1 MVSDASTVRQIKLRN
16 YRYPGEVLS
25 LVLTFSI
32 LASLYALVIIFFPS
46 NAKQVWQT
54 LIITALGL
62 AVYVITVVV
71 QQRAAFGTLVRVSS
85 RQFPEIYDAGSSAA
99 TRLSTAPVP
108 VYVKRSSEQ
117 NIYTLGLSS
126 QPLIVI
132 TSAMIDQ
139 MSNES
144 LQFFIG
150 REIGHIRAGH
160 AWLRTLLRPLGA
172 GIPVIGKLLDS
183 VIFGDWMNRTE
194 LTADRAGFIACD
206 SLTVAVSTMLKF
218 GVGTRLFEKLDIRE
232 FLEQLNDVRS
242 VGGRVTEIVS
252 EQPYLIQRIRRLVR
266 FALSHEYSPLSNR
279 ERQNTGIL
287 EQLPQAFIDT
297 SGIAL
302 PRRKAAAENLES
314 SLTEP
319 DTVPTVDFSEEAMD
333 NSFVPDWTL
342 ISLSKNETLQLRRR
356 HTTIGRS
363 VENDIVLTEDD
374 RVSRNHAEILRQ
386 GNQLTLVDCGSR
398 NGVWLNHQR
407 ITEAVPLKT
416 GDRIRIGRQEFLLTA
431 QEE

>member
-1 MVSDASTVRQIKLRN
+1 MVSNASSARQLKLRN
-16 YRYPGEVLS
+16 YRYPGEVFS
-25 LVLTFSI
+25 LVLTFTI
-32 LASLYALVIIFFPS
+32 LASLYALVIVFFPS
-46 NAKQVWQT
+46 NARQVWQT
-54 LIITALGL
+54 LIITAIGL
-62 AVYVITVVV
+62 AVFVITVVV
-71 QQRAAFGTLVRVSS
+71 QQRAAFGTLVRVSP
-85 RQFPEIYDAGSSAA
+85 RQFPEIHEAA
-99 TRLSTAPVP
+99 TIAAARLSSPAVP

-117 NIYTLGLSS
+117 NIYTLGLLG

-150 REIGHIRAGH
+150 REIGHIRARH
-160 AWLRTLLRPLGA
+160 TWLRTLLRPLGS

-183 VIFGDWMNRTE
+183 VVFGDWMNRTE

-242 VGGRVTEIVS
+242 VGGRVTEIIS

-266 FALSHEYSPLSNR
+266 FALSNEYSPLANR

-287 EQLPQAFIDT
+287 EQIPQDFIDT
-297 SGIAL
+297 SGISLRGPRAL
-302 PRRKAAAENLES
+302 SDQDTTRV
-314 SLTEP
+314 EP
-319 DTVPTVDFSEEAMD
+319 DTVPTVDLTEDLTD
-333 NSFVPDWTL
+333 NSFAPQWSL
-342 ISLSKNETLQLRRR
+342 ISLSNNETLQLRRR
-356 HTTIGRS
+356 QTTIGRS
-363 VENDIVLTEDD
+363 VDNDIVLTNDD
-374 RVSRNHAEILRQ
+374 RVSRNHAEIVRQ
-386 GNQLTLVDCGSR
+386 ENHAILIDCGSR

-407 ITEAVPLKT
+407 ITKSSPLKP
-416 GDRIRIGRQEFLLTA
+416 GDRIRIGRQEFIFTV
-431 QEE
+431 QEKT

>member
-1 MVSDASTVRQIKLRN
+1 MVSNASSARQLKLRN
-16 YRYPGEVLS
+16 YRYPGEVWS

-54 LIITALGL
+54 LIITAIGL
-62 AVYVITVVV
+62 AVYVITVIV
-71 QQRAAFGTLVRVSS
+71 QQRSAFGTLVRVSP
-85 RQFPEIYDAGSSAA
+85 RQFPEIYDAGSVAA
-99 TRLSTAPVP
+99 SRLSSPQVP
-108 VYVKRSSEQ
+108 IYVKRSSEQ

-132 TSAMIDQ
+132 TSSMIDQ

-160 AWLRTLLRPLGA
+160 AWLRTLLRPLGS

-266 FALSHEYSPLSNR
+266 FALSHEFSPLR

-287 EQLPQAFIDT
+287 DQLPQAFIDT
-297 SGIAL
+297 SGVSLRGQKAL
-302 PRRKAAAENLES
+302 LN
-314 SLTEP
+314 P
-319 DTVPTVDFSEEAMD
+319 DTASDAPDTADTAATTEFLEDAPDQLPT
-333 NSFVPDWTL
+333 WTL
-342 ISLSKNETLQLRRR
+342 VATNGRDTYPLCRRQ
-356 HTTIGRS
+356 TTIGRS

-374 RVSRNHAEILRQ
+374 RVSRNHAEIVQQ
-386 GNQLTLVDCGSR
+386 GSQLLIVDCGSR

-407 ITEAVPLKT
+407 ITAATQLQA
-416 GDRIRIGRQEFLLTA
+416 GDRIRIGRQEFIFTK
-431 QEE
+431 QED

>member
-1 MVSDASTVRQIKLRN
+1 MVSNASSVRQIKLRN

-32 LASLYALVIIFFPS
+32 LASLYALVIVFFPS

-54 LIITALGL
+54 LIITAVGL
-62 AVYVITVVV
+62 AVYVITVIV
-71 QQRAAFGTLVRVSS
+71 QQRSAVGTLVRVSP
-85 RQFPEIYDAGSSAA
+85 RQFPEIHEAGTIAA
-99 TRLSTAPVP
+99 ARLSSPPVP
-108 VYVKRSSEQ
+108 IYVKRSSEQ

-126 QPLIVI
+126 PPLIVI
-132 TSAMIDQ
+132 TSSMIDQ
-139 MSNES
+139 MSHES

-160 AWLRTLLRPLGA
+160 AWLRTLLRPLGS

-194 LTADRAGFIACD
+194 LTADRAGFLACD

-232 FLEQLNDVRS
+232 FLEQINDVRS

-252 EQPYLIQRIRRLVR
+252 EQPYLIQRIRFLVR
-266 FALSHEYSPLSNR
+266 FALSNEFSPLANR

-287 EQLPQAFIDT
+287 DQIPQAFIDT
-297 SGIAL
+297 SGIAI
-302 PRRKAAAENLES
+302 RRSNS
-314 SLTEP
+314 SPEIDTILTDP
-319 DTVPTVDFSEEAMD
+319 DTVPTADYPAASTD
-333 NSFVPDWTL
+333 NSPDPSHKL
-342 ISLSKNETLQLRRR
+342 ISLSKNETLPLRRLQ
-356 HTTIGRS
+356 TTIGRS
-363 VENDIVLTEDD
+363 VENDIMLTDDD
-374 RVSRNHAEILRQ
+374 RVSRNHAEIVRQ
-386 GNQLTLVDCGSR
+386 GNQFMLVDCGSR

-407 ITEAVPLKT
+407 IAQASALKA
-416 GDRIRIGRQEFLLTA
+416 GDRIRVGRQEFIFTV
-431 QEE
+431 QED

>member
-1 MVSDASTVRQIKLRN
+1 MVSNASSARQIKLRN

-32 LASLYALVIIFFPS
+32 LASLYALAIILFPS
-46 NAKQVWQT
+46 NARQVWQT
-54 LIITALGL
+54 LVITAIGL

-85 RQFPEIYDAGSSAA
+85 RQFPDIYEAGSIAA
-99 TRLSTAPVP
+99 TRLSSSPVP
-108 VYVKRSSEQ
+108 IYVKRAAEQ

-132 TSAMIDQ
+132 TSGMIDQ

-183 VIFGDWMNRTE
+183 VVFGDWMNRTE

-232 FLEQLNDVRS
+232 FLEQINDVRS
-242 VGGRVTEIVS
+242 VGGRVTEIIS

-287 EQLPQAFIDT
+287 EQIPQAFIDT
-297 SGIAL
+297 SGVAL
-302 PRRKAAAENLES
+302 PRRKVVGENETPLAD
-314 SLTEP
+314 P
-319 DTVPTVDFSEEAMD
+319 DTVPTVDFTEDALD

-342 ISLSKNETLQLRRR
+342 VSLSKNETLQLRRR

-363 VENDIVLTEDD
+363 VENDIVLTDDD
-374 RVSRNHAEILRQ
+374 RVSRNHAEIVRQ
-386 GNQLTLVDCGSR
+386 GNQLMLLDCGSR

-407 ITEAVPLKT
+407 ITEAVEIKT

-431 QEE
+431 QED

>member
-1 MVSDASTVRQIKLRN
+1 MVSDASSVRQIKLRN

-46 NAKQVWQT
+46 NARQVWQT
-54 LIITALGL
+54 LIITAVGL
-62 AVYVITVVV
+62 AVYIITVIV
-71 QQRAAFGTLVRVSS
+71 QQRAAFGTLVRVSP
-85 RQFPEIYDAGSSAA
+85 RQFPEIHDAGTIAVG
-99 TRLSTAPVP
+99 RLSSPYVP

-117 NIYTLGLSS
+117 NIYTLGLLG
-126 QPLIVI
+126 QPIIVI

-139 MSNES
+139 MSHES

-160 AWLRTLLRPLGA
+160 TWLRTLLRPLGS

-183 VIFGDWMNRTE
+183 VVFGDWMNRTE

-232 FLEQLNDVRS
+232 FLEQINDVKS

-266 FALSHEYSPLSNR
+266 FALSHEFSPLATR

-287 EQLPQAFIDT
+287 DQIPQGFIET

-302 PRRKAAAENLES
+302 PKRKSAADAA
-314 SLTEP
+314 TIFGDP
-319 DTVPTVDFSEEAMD
+319 DDAPTVDYLEEPED
-333 NSFVPDWTL
+333 NSYVSDQTL
-342 ISLSKNETLQLRRR
+342 FSISKNEALQLRRR

-363 VENDIVLTEDD
+363 VENDIVLTDDD
-374 RVSRNHAEILRQ
+374 RVSRNHAEIVRQ
-386 GNQLTLVDCGSR
+386 GEQLMLVDCGSR

-407 ITEAVPLKT
+407 ITAATKLTP
-416 GDRIRIGRQEFLLTA
+416 GDRIRIGRQEFIFKV

>member
-1 MVSDASTVRQIKLRN
+1 MVSNASSVRNIKLRN

-32 LASLYALVIIFFPS
+32 LASLYALVIVFFPS
-46 NAKQVWQT
+46 NAKQVIQT
-54 LIITALGL
+54 LIITAIGL
-62 AVYVITVVV
+62 AVYVITVVI
-71 QQRAAFGTLVRVSS
+71 QQRSAFGTLVRVSP
-85 RQFPEIYDAGSSAA
+85 RQFPEIHEAGTIAA
-99 TRLSTAPVP
+99 TRLSSPQVP
-108 VYVKRSSEQ
+108 IYVKRSSEQ
-117 NIYTLGLSS
+117 NIYTLGLLG

-150 REIGHIRAGH
+150 REMGHIRAGH
-160 AWLRTLLRPLGA
+160 TWLRTLLRPLGA

-183 VIFGDWMNRTE
+183 VVFGDWMNRTE

-266 FALSHEYSPLSNR
+266 FALSHEYSPLAQR
-279 ERQNTGIL
+279 DRQHTGIL
-287 EQLPQAFIDT
+287 EQIPEAFIDT
-297 SGIAL
+297 TGVSFRGQRSATE
-302 PRRKAAAENLES
+302 AE
-314 SLTEP
+314 TAFVEP
-319 DTVPTVDFSEEAMD
+319 DTIPTTDFTAESND
-333 NSFVPDWTL
+333 NSFVLNLTL
-342 ISLSKNETLQLRRR
+342 VSVGSENVHQLRRC
-356 HTTIGRS
+356 HTTIGRGAD
-363 VENDIVLTEDD
+363 NDIVLTNDD
-374 RVSRNHAEILRQ
+374 RISRNHAEIVRQ
-386 GNQLTLVDCGSR
+386 SGQLTLVDCGSR

-407 ITEAVPLKT
+407 LTDATQLKT
-416 GDRIRIGRQEFLLTA
+416 GDHIRIGRQEFIFTV
-431 QEE
+431 QED

>member
-1 MVSDASTVRQIKLRN
+1 MVSNASSVRQIKLRN

-25 LVLTFSI
+25 LTLTFLS

-46 NAKQVWQT
+46 NARQVVQT
-54 LIITALGL
+54 LIITAIGL
-62 AVYVITVVV
+62 AVYVITVII
-71 QQRAAFGTLVRVSS
+71 QQRSAVGTLVRVSP
-85 RQFPEIYDAGSSAA
+85 RQFHEIHEAGTIAA
-99 TRLSTAPVP
+99 ARLSSPPVP
-108 VYVKRSSEQ
+108 IYVKRASEQ

-160 AWLRTLLRPLGA
+160 AWLRTLLRPLGS
-172 GIPVIGKLLDS
+172 GIPLIGKLLDS
-183 VIFGDWMNRTE
+183 VVFGDWMNRTE

-218 GVGTRLFEKLDIRE
+218 GVGTTLFQKLDIRE
-232 FLEQLNDVRS
+232 FLEQINDVRS
-242 VGGRVTEIVS
+242 VGGRVTEIIS

-266 FALSHEYSPLSNR
+266 FALSNEFSSLANR

-287 EQLPQAFIDT
+287 DQIPQAFIDT
-297 SGIAL
+297 SGISI
-302 PRRKAAAENLES
+302 RKHNASRELETM
-314 SLTEP
+314 LAEP
-319 DTVPTVDFSEEAMD
+319 DTVPTVDATEEVMD
-333 NSFVPDWTL
+333 NSVDPTYSL
-342 ISLSKNETLQLRRR
+342 ISLSKNETLPLRRR

-363 VENDIVLTEDD
+363 VENDIVLTDDD
-374 RVSRNHAEILRQ
+374 RVSRNHAEIMREGTQFRLM
-386 GNQLTLVDCGSR
+386 DCGSR

-407 ITEAVPLKT
+407 LTEAANLKA
-416 GDRIRIGRQEFLLTA
+416 GDRIRIGRQEFLFTV
-431 QEE
+431 QED

>member
-1 MVSDASTVRQIKLRN
+1 MVSNASSVRQLKLRN
-16 YRYPGEVLS
+16 YRYPGEVSS
-25 LVLTFSI
+25 LLLTFLI

-54 LIITALGL
+54 LIITTIGLG
-62 AVYVITVVV
+62 VYVITVIV
-71 QQRAAFGTLVRVSS
+71 QQRSAVGTLVRVSP
-85 RQFPEIYDAGSSAA
+85 RQFHDIHEAGTIAA
-99 TRLSTAPVP
+99 TRLSSPFVP
-108 VYVKRSSEQ
+108 IYVKRSSEQ
-117 NIYTLGLSS
+117 NIYTLGLLS

-132 TSAMIDQ
+132 TSSMIDQ

-172 GIPVIGKLLDS
+172 GIPLIGKLLDS

-206 SLTVAVSTMLKF
+206 SLTVSVSTLLKF
-218 GVGTRLFEKLDIRE
+218 GVGTSLFEKLDIRE

-242 VGGRVTEIVS
+242 VGRRVTEIVS

-266 FALSHEYSPLSNR
+266 FALSNEFSPLDNR

-287 EQLPQAFIDT
+287 NQIPQAFIDT
-297 SGIAL
+297 SGISY
-302 PRRKAAAENLES
+302 RGQRSAEEAETKLS
-314 SLTEP
+314 EP
-319 DTVPTVDFSEEAMD
+319 DTVPTTDFAEDTTD
-333 NSFVPDWTL
+333 NSFAPNWTL
-342 ISLSKNETLQLRRR
+342 VTVSTKEPRQLRRH

-363 VENDIVLTEDD
+363 IECDIVLTDDD
-374 RVSRNHAEILRQ
+374 RVSRNHAEIVRQ
-386 GNQLTLVDCGSR
+386 GNDLMLVDCGSR
-398 NGVWLNHQR
+398 NGVWLNQQR
-407 ITEAVPLKT
+407 LTEAAKLKAR
-416 GDRIRIGRQEFLLTA
+416 DHIRIGRQEFIFTL
-431 QEE
+431 QED

>member
-1 MVSDASTVRQIKLRN
+1 MVSNASSVRQIKLRN

-54 LIITALGL
+54 LIITAIGL

-71 QQRAAFGTLVRVSS
+71 QQRSAFGTLVRVSP
-85 RQFPEIYDAGSSAA
+85 RQFPEIHEAGTIAA
-99 TRLSTAPVP
+99 ARLSSPQMP

-117 NIYTLGLSS
+117 NIYTLGLLG

-160 AWLRTLLRPLGA
+160 TWLRTLLRPLGA

-183 VIFGDWMNRTE
+183 VVFGDWMNRTE
-194 LTADRAGFIACD
+194 LTADRAGFFACD

-218 GVGTRLFEKLDIRE
+218 GVGTRLFEKLDIKE

-266 FALSHEYSPLSNR
+266 FALSNEFSPLVNR

-287 EQLPQAFIDT
+287 QQLPQAFIDT

-302 PRRKAAAENLES
+302 PKRNS
-314 SLTEP
+314 SQGDEITSVEP
-319 DTVPTVDFSEEAMD
+319 DTVPTADLTEESKD
-333 NSFVPDWTL
+333 NSFIDSWTL
-342 ISLSKNETLQLRRR
+342 TSLSNNKTIQLRRC

-363 VENDIVLTEDD
+363 VENDIVLTDDD

-386 GNQLTLVDCGSR
+386 GQHPMLIDCGSR

-407 ITEAVPLKT
+407 ISEASQLKT
-416 GDRIRIGRQEFLLTA
+416 GDRIRIGRQEFIFTV
-431 QEE
+431 QEN

>member
-1 MVSDASTVRQIKLRN
+1 MVSNASSARQIKLRN

-32 LASLYALVIIFFPS
+32 LASLYALAIILFPS

-54 LIITALGL
+54 LIITAIGL
-62 AVYVITVVV
+62 AVFVITVVV

-85 RQFPEIYDAGSSAA
+85 RQFPDIYEAGSIAA
-99 TRLSTAPVP
+99 SRLSSPPVP
-108 VYVKRSSEQ
+108 IYVKRAAEQ

-132 TSAMIDQ
+132 TSGMIDQ

-183 VIFGDWMNRTE
+183 VVFGDWMNRTE

-232 FLEQLNDVRS
+232 FLEQINDVRS
-242 VGGRVTEIVS
+242 VGGRVTEIIS

-287 EQLPQAFIDT
+287 EQIPQAFIDT
-297 SGIAL
+297 SGVAL
-302 PRRKAAAENLES
+302 PRRKAVGENETPLAD
-314 SLTEP
+314 P
-319 DTVPTVDFSEEAMD
+319 DTVPTVDFTEDALD

-342 ISLSKNETLQLRRR
+342 LSISKNEMLQLRRR

-363 VENDIVLTEDD
+363 VENDIVLTDDD
-374 RVSRNHAEILRQ
+374 RVSRNHAEIVRQ
-386 GNQLTLVDCGSR
+386 GDQLMLVDCGSR

-407 ITEAVPLKT
+407 IKEAMELKA

-431 QEE
+431 QED

>member
-85 RQFPEIYDAGSSAA
+85 RQFPEIYEAGSSAA

-232 FLEQLNDVRS
+232 FLEQINDVRS
-242 VGGRVTEIVS
+242 VGGRVTEIIS

-287 EQLPQAFIDT
+287 EQIPQAFIDT
-297 SGIAL
+297 SGVAL
-302 PRRKAAAENLES
+302 PRRKVVGENETPLAD
-314 SLTEP
+314 P
-319 DTVPTVDFSEEAMD
+319 DTVPTVDFTEDALD

-342 ISLSKNETLQLRRR
+342 VSLSKNETLQLRRR

-363 VENDIVLTEDD
+363 VENDIVLTDDD
-374 RVSRNHAEILRQ
+374 RVSRNHAEIVRQ
-386 GNQLTLVDCGSR
+386 GNQLMLLDCGSR

-407 ITEAVPLKT
+407 ITEAVEIKT

-431 QEE
+431 QED

>member
-1 MVSDASTVRQIKLRN
+1 MISDASAARQIKLRN

-54 LIITALGL
+54 LAITAIGL
-62 AVYVITVVV
+62 AVYVITVII
-71 QQRAAFGTLVRVSS
+71 QQRSAFGTLVRVSS
-85 RQFPEIYDAGSSAA
+85 RQFPEIYEAGSIAA
-99 TRLSTAPVP
+99 TRLSSPPVP
-108 VYVKRSSEQ
+108 IYVKRAAEQ

-132 TSAMIDQ
+132 TSGMIDQ

-218 GVGTRLFEKLDIRE
+218 GVGTRLFEKLDIKE
-232 FLEQLNDVRS
+232 FLEQINDVRS

-266 FALSHEYSPLSNR
+266 FALSHEYSPLSKR

-287 EQLPQAFIDT
+287 DQIPQAFIDT

-302 PRRKAAAENLES
+302 PRRRAAVEDET
-314 SLTEP
+314 SLTDP
-319 DTVPTVDFSEEAMD
+319 DTVPTVDFTEDALD
-333 NSFVPDWTL
+333 NSFVSDWTL

-363 VENDIVLTEDD
+363 VENDIVLTDDD
-374 RVSRNHAEILRQ
+374 RVSRNHAEIVRQ
-386 GNQLTLVDCGSR
+386 GNQLMLMDCGSR

-407 ITEAVPLKT
+407 ITEAMQLKT
-416 GDRIRIGRQEFLLTA
+416 GDRIRIGRQEFLFTV
-431 QEE
+431 QEEQ